1 MFRPGCSS
9 GLECWDNA
17 QHESFWSTLKTE
29 FYDHHEFAT
38 HAQAIQDISTWI
50 ETVYNRRRRHST
62 LGQIPPVTYEHQGH
76 HHGQPGRL
84 TDAHQTG
91 STPSKHSPWSS
102 NAKQPSEETDG
113 EALNRARAARFPR
126 GNRMGIVYDVSVV
139 LFEDFELLDVFGPV
153 ELLARLPEEY
163 RIVYVAPEAG
173 PVRSSQGAEIVVPAS
188 LKNAAPTDI
197 VLVPG
202 GPGTRRLVRDQQ
214 FLQMLTHLAAPA
226 AIIVSVCTGSAV
238 LAAAGLLN
246 GYRATSNKRAFDW
259 ASGHGDGVTWVR
271 RARWVHDRNRW
282 TSSGVAAG
290 MDMTAALIGHLTG
303 PEAATTAAREIELEI
318 HPDPTRDPFADPR

>member
-1 MFRPGCSS
+1 
-9 GLECWDNA
+9 
-17 QHESFWSTLKTE
+17 
-29 FYDHHEFAT
+29 
-38 HAQAIQDISTWI
+38 
-50 ETVYNRRRRHST
+50 
-62 LGQIPPVTYEHQGH
+62 
-76 HHGQPGRL
+76 
-84 TDAHQTG
+84 
-91 STPSKHSPWSS
+91 
-102 NAKQPSEETDG
+102 
-113 EALNRARAARFPR
+113 
-126 GNRMGIVYDVSVV
+126 MGIVYDVSVV

-163 RIVYVAPEAG
+163 RIVYVAPETG

-188 LKNAAPTDI
+188 LKNAAPADI

-202 GPGTRRLVRDQQ
+202 GPGTRRLVRNQQ
-214 FLQMLTHLAAPA
+214 FLQMLTQLAAPA